1 MSVFHVS
8 TKKSRENILLWA
20 SEFVFKL
27 DIFSSIFV
35 VSTTADAATTSVTIS
50 VSAVLFFS
58 LEIVSVFV
66 VVF

>member
-35 VSTTADAATTSVTIS
+35 VSTTADAVTIS
-50 VSAVLFFS
+50 VSAVLFS